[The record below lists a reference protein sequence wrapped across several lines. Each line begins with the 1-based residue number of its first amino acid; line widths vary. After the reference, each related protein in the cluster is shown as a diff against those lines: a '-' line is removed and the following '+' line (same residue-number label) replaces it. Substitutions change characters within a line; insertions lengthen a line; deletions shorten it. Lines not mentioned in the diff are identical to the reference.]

1 MSCVYA
7 YMCVCVCVFLLLLLP
22 EALLQFTAMRSTRT
36 ASRVHFLA
44 QHKSMLPIYVC
55 LCKGSTYATWQTIGL
70 LFQPRRAQAQWFCVC
85 VARGLN
91 KA

>member
-1 MSCVYA
+1 MSCVY
-7 YMCVCVCVFLLLLLP
+7 MCVCIPVAAALP
-22 EALLQFTAMRSTRT
+22 RSFVAVYSHAQYTRT

-55 LCKGSTYATWQTIGL
+55 LCKGSTSYVTIGL
-70 LFQPRRAQAQWFCVC
+70 LFQPRRAQALWLCV
-85 VARGLN
+85 GLH